1 MSSSTTA
8 PVNTTLGL
16 GSNGTGPIDRI
27 VKALE
32 HFVAAVTGVILAAGI
47 AVVFVSVIF
56 RYFLNRPIQWSFEA
70 ATSGLVAVTFLGG
83 ALALAR
89 DEHMGVTVL
98 LRRLSA
104 PRRRFAEAVS
114 AVIVAVDAVAITLS
128 ARQVLASVSGQ
139 STPSG
144 HLPARIF
151 YVPLVFS
158 GVAMICFAV
167 AKLTHFSWRTV
178 LVAAGGILALV
189 LIWVTWARLAPA
201 TQPSPVGLLVIGMAL
216 CLIIGVPVAFALIT
230 GALLY
235 FGNSGSVPLS
245 LLAQQM
251 ESGVENFVLLAIPFF
266 ILAGLVMEL
275 NGMSRRLISLLDALL
290 GRVRGGLPLV
300 TIAAMALFSGMSGS
314 KTADV
319 AAVGSVMVPA
329 QRQAGGDD
337 AEAVALLAA
346 TAIMGETIPPCV
358 NMIILAFVA
367 NLSIGGL
374 FLAGILPAVFMGLAL
389 AVLAVLAAPRI
400 SRKGPRK
407 RAPAPAPAPVP
418 NSDADRL
425 VASAVA
431 GRRPSS
437 TGEWIRLLAGS
448 GAGLLMIVLI
458 LGGILLGFATP
469 TEVSAF
475 AVVYALLVGGIV
487 FREMT
492 VRSVVSFFVRSA
504 ALSGMVLFIVAAAQI
519 VGYVLTI
526 EQVPHNLALAMTDLA
541 QGTGTWAFILLSI
554 VMLIVFGSV
563 LEGAPALVIFGPLLI
578 PVAVSLGIDQLQ
590 FGIVLIIAMGIGL
603 FAPPVGVGLY
613 TACAVGQVPMER
625 VARPMLKYI
634 ALLVATLLAVAFVPA
649 FTTALS

>member
-1 MSSSTTA
+1 MLPSTIS
-8 PVNTTLGL
+8 PVDVPQGQGFKGL
-16 GSNGTGPIDRI
+16 NVIDRI
-27 VKALE
+27 AKVLE
-32 HFVAAVTGVILAAGI
+32 HAVAATTGLILVAGI
-47 AVVFVSVIF
+47 GVVFVSVIF
-56 RYFLNRPIQWSFEA
+56 RYFLHSPIQWSYEA

-98 LRRLSA
+98 LRRLPA
-104 PRRRFAEAVS
+104 ARRRVAEATS
-114 AVIVAVDAVAITLS
+114 AAIVLVDAVAMTIS
-128 ARQVLASVSGQ
+128 ARLVLTSVSGQ

-144 HLPARIF
+144 HLPAGIF
-151 YVPLVFS
+151 YLPFLIS
-158 GVAMICFAV
+158 GAVMICFAIV
-167 AKLTHFSWRTV
+167 KLTHFPLRTV
-178 LVAAGGILALV
+178 LVAVGALIAV
-189 LIWVTWARLAPA
+189 VVVWMAWARLAPA
-201 TQPSPVGLLVIGMAL
+201 TQPSPVGLLVLGIGV
-216 CLIIGVPVAFALIT
+216 CLVIGVPVAFALIT

-235 FGNSGSVPLS
+235 FGNGGTVPLS

-275 NGMSRRLISLLDALL
+275 NGMSRRLIALLDALL

-300 TIAAMALFSGMSGS
+300 TIAGMALFSGMSGS

-329 QRQAGGDD
+329 QRQAGNDD

-346 TAIMGETIPPCV
+346 TAVMGETIPPCV
-358 NMIILAFVA
+358 NMIILGFVA
-367 NLSIGGL
+367 NISIGGL
-374 FLAGILPAVFMGLAL
+374 FLAGILPAIFMGISLS
-389 AVLAVLAAPRI
+389 VLAVLAAPRLSKKGRKKQASTAPQGSDPEGLVMAAV
-400 SRKGPRK
+400 SR
-407 RAPAPAPAPVP
+407 
-418 NSDADRL
+418 
-425 VASAVA
+425 
-431 GRRPSS
+431 RRP
-437 TGEWIRLLAGS
+437 TTPAEWLRLLGGS
-448 GAGLLMIVLI
+448 GAALLMIALI

-475 AVVYALLVGGIV
+475 AVVYALLIGVIF

-492 VRSVVSFFVRSA
+492 VKSVISFFVRSA
-504 ALSGMVLFIVAAAQI
+504 ALSGMVLFIVASAQI

-526 EQVPHNLALAMTDLA
+526 EQVPHNLALAMTALA

-578 PVAVSLGIDQLQ
+578 PVAVSLGINQLQ

-603 FAPPVGVGLY
+603 FSPPIGVGLY

-634 ALLVATLLAVAFVPA
+634 ALLVATLLAVAFIPA